1 METEDRMQL
10 YCLSDNPNKPCYV
23 MVFKGVTLM
32 LDCALDMVPALNF
45 MPLPLVHSTK
55 LSLLPRASIN
65 IQKQGSSS
73 SLEQPIDSISALLAD
88 ISGELRESTI
98 QGRVYVDSPPEFGLP
113 DLSVVDLSNIDAIV
127 ISNYTNVLSLPY
139 VTEETGFNGMIFMT
153 EPCLHFGRLFME
165 ETIEFIERSSSDSRK
180 NRNLWKDMPRD
191 LLPPPLN
198 DAINPRAWKTIY
210 SRKQMEACLSKV
222 TLVGFSE
229 KKDIFGLLTVSPIS
243 SGYCIGSSNWVITS
257 GYEKI
262 AYVSGSS
269 SLTTHPRPMDQSP
282 LRNLD
287 CMILTSLTQA
297 PTLSPDAM
305 IGDFCK
311 AVLDTTR
318 NNGNVLVPCYP
329 AGVAYDL
336 LECLASQMDLQGQS
350 GIPMFFI
357 GPVADSSL
365 AYSNIMAEWLTPA
378 KQNRVYTPEEPF
390 PHGSLSKTGRLK
402 SFRNLYDESF
412 NSEYRQPCIMFCGHP
427 SLRFG
432 DVIHF
437 IELWGNNPNNTIVFT
452 EPSISYLEAL
462 TPFQPLLMKTVHT
475 PIDTSLNFNQAKKLI
490 KDLKPA
496 SVAIPKQYS
505 VPPITAPQRSELT
518 IDVPEI
524 PRYTF
529 GRYESIKLPIKPKYD
544 RIDIDP
550 ELAGKIAPVEVKPGI
565 AAVSV
570 SGNLSV
576 MNNKYTLR
584 DLGDDDGPSNIQS
597 QISQEIPGNALH
609 GSRKRKSKMLRQH
622 QKASN
627 LGSSG
632 GAAIRLPLKMCRSEG
647 ILHGNLDV
655 KYIVE
660 RLSSVK
666 IFDARVEEVSTGNFI
681 IHLNKEEAL
690 IQIDTVNRKTHV
702 VCNEG
707 AEQNRELTRVAI
719 RDVIL
724 ACLEKL

>member
-1 METEDRMQL
+1 MTKL
-10 YCLSDNPNKPCYV
+10 YCLSDRPNKPCYV
-23 MVFKGVTLM
+23 LAFKGVTLM
-32 LDCALDMVPALNF
+32 LDCALDIAPALNF
-45 MPLPLVHSTK
+45 MPLPLVHSTR
-55 LSLLPRASIN
+55 LSQLPRP
-65 IQKQGSSS
+65 
-73 SLEQPIDSISALLAD
+73 SLNLAPKTNSNGDVTTDGMSISGDVAA
-88 ISGELRESTI
+88 ELRESTI

-113 DLSVVDLSNIDAIV
+113 DLSIVDMSNIDAIL
-127 ISNYTNVLSLPY
+127 ISNYTNLLSLPY
-139 VTEETGFNGMIFMT
+139 VTEETGFRGMIFMT

-165 ETIEFIERSSSDSRK
+165 ETIEYIERAASDSRRNK
-180 NRNLWKDMPRD
+180 NLWKDVSQS

-198 DAINPRAWKTIY
+198 EAVNPRSWKNIY
-210 SRKQMEACLSKV
+210 TREKMEASLSKV

-229 KKDIFGLLTVSPIS
+229 KKDVFGLLTVSPIS

-287 CMILTSLTQA
+287 CMILTALTQA
-297 PTLSPDAM
+297 PTLSPDPM

-311 AVLDTTR
+311 TVLETTR
-318 NNGNVLVPCYP
+318 NGGNVLVPCYP

-336 LECLASQMDLQGQS
+336 LECLASQMELHNQS
-350 GIPMFFI
+350 GVPMFFV

-390 PHGSLSKTGRLK
+390 PHGSLAKTGRLK
-402 SFRNLYDESF
+402 SFRNLYDETF
-412 NSEYRQPCIMFCGHP
+412 NSEYRQPCILFCGHP

-452 EPSISYLEAL
+452 EPSFSYLDAL
-462 TPFQPLLMKTVHT
+462 APFQPLLMKTVSC

-490 KDLKPA
+490 KDLKPK
-496 SVAIPKQYS
+496 SVAIPQQYS
-505 VPPITAPQRSELT
+505 VPPITASQRPELV
-518 IDVPEI
+518 IDVPDV
-524 PRYTF
+524 PRFTF
-529 GRYESIKLPIKPKYD
+529 GRFESITLPITPKFD

-550 ELAGKIAPVEVKPGI
+550 ELAGKLFPVEVKPGI
-565 AAVSV
+565 AAASIT
-570 SGNLSV
+570 GNLKIA
-576 MNNKYTLR
+576 NNKYTLQ
-584 DLGDDDGPSNIQS
+584 DLGDDDNSTAHQN
-597 QISQEIPGNALH
+597 QISQETLGASFGGNR
-609 GSRKRKSKMLRQH
+609 RKKSKMMRQLH
-622 QKASN
+622 KAST
-627 LGSSG
+627 LGQSATVG
-632 GAAIRLPLKMCRSEG
+632 GRLPSKLCRSEG
-647 ILHGNLDV
+647 VLYGNLDV
-655 KYIVE
+655 KFIVE

-666 IFDARVEEVSTGNFI
+666 IFDARVEEISTGNFI
-681 IHLNKEEAL
+681 IHLNKEQAL
-690 IQIDTVNRKTHV
+690 IQIDTINRKTHV

-724 ACLEKL
+724 ACLEKI

>member
-1 METEDRMQL
+1 MMKL
-10 YCLSDNPNKPCYV
+10 YCLSDRPNKPCYV
-23 MVFKGVTLM
+23 LMFKGVTLM
-32 LDCALDMVPALNF
+32 LDCALDMAPALNF
-45 MPLPLVHSTK
+45 MPVPLVHSTK
-55 LSLLPRASIN
+55 LSQMPRASISLLN
-65 IQKQGSSS
+65 KQGANSNGEQTLDGLSSI
-73 SLEQPIDSISALLAD
+73 LGEVA
-88 ISGELRESTI
+88 GELRESTI

-113 DLSVVDLSNIDAIV
+113 DLSLVDLANVDAIL
-127 ISNYTNVLSLPY
+127 ISNYTNLLSLPY
-139 VTEETGFNGMIFMT
+139 VTEETGFRGMIFMT

-165 ETIEFIERSSSDSRK
+165 ETIEYIERAASDSR
-180 NRNLWKDMPRD
+180 RNKSTWKDVSKS

-210 SRKQMEACLSKV
+210 SRKQMEASLSRV

-229 KKDIFGLLTVSPIS
+229 KKDVFGLLTVSPIS

-287 CMILTSLTQA
+287 CMIITALTQA
-297 PTLSPDAM
+297 PTLSPDPM

-311 AVLDTTR
+311 TVLETTR
-318 NNGNVLVPCYP
+318 NGGNVLVPCYP

-336 LECLASQMDLQGQS
+336 LECLASQMDLHNQS
-350 GIPMFFI
+350 GVPMFFV

-390 PHGSLSKTGRLK
+390 PHGSLAKTGRLK
-402 SFRNLYDESF
+402 SFRNLYDETF

-452 EPSISYLEAL
+452 EPSFSYLEAL
-462 TPFQPLLMKTVHT
+462 APFQPLLMKTVNC

-496 SVAIPKQYS
+496 SIAIPQQYS
-505 VPPITAPQRSELT
+505 TPPLSAPQRPELV
-518 IDVPEI
+518 IEVPDVP
-524 PRYTF
+524 RFTF
-529 GRYESIKLPIKPKYD
+529 GRFESITLPIKPKFD

-550 ELAGKIAPVEVKPGI
+550 ELAAKLAPVEVKPGI
-565 AAVSV
+565 AAASIA
-570 SGNLSV
+570 GNLRV
-576 MNNKYTLR
+576 TNNKYTLQ
-584 DLGDDDGPSNIQS
+584 DLGEDDNSTTRS
-597 QISQEIPGNALH
+597 QVPQEVLGNPLS
-609 GSRKRKSKMLRQH
+609 GSRKRKAKMLRQH
-622 QKASN
+622 QKSSN
-627 LGSSG
+627 FGHS
-632 GAAIRLPLKMCRSEG
+632 PVLKLSRSDS
-647 ILHGNLDV
+647 ILHGTLDV

-666 IFDARVEEVSTGNFI
+666 IFDARVEETSTGNFT
-681 IHLNKEEAL
+681 IHLNKEDARIE
-690 IQIDTVNRKTHV
+690 IDTINRKTHV

-707 AEQNRELTRVAI
+707 TEKNRELTRVAI

-724 ACLEKL
+724 ACLEKI

>member
-1 METEDRMQL
+1 MKL
-10 YCLSDNPNKPCYV
+10 YCLSDRPNKPCYV
-23 MVFKGVTLM
+23 LVFKGVTLM
-32 LDCALDMVPALNF
+32 LDCALDVAPALNF

-55 LSLLPRASIN
+55 LSQMPRPSLNLPN
-65 IQKQGSSS
+65 KQSTN
-73 SLEQPIDSISALLAD
+73 A
-88 ISGELRESTI
+88 SGELADGISTLLGDVAGELKESTI
-98 QGRVYVDSPPEFGLP
+98 QGRVYVDSPPEFRIP
-113 DLSVVDLSNIDAIV
+113 DLSLVDLANIDAIL
-127 ISNYTNVLSLPY
+127 ISNYTNLLSLPY
-139 VTEETGFNGMIFMT
+139 VTEESGFRGMVFMT

-165 ETIEFIERSSSDSRK
+165 ETIEYIERAASDSRRK
-180 NRNLWKDMPRD
+180 RNLWKDVSLSM
-191 LLPPPLN
+191 LPPPLCE
-198 DAINPRAWKTIY
+198 AINPRAWKTIY
-210 SRKQMEACLSKV
+210 SRKQMEESLSKV

-229 KKDIFGLLTVSPIS
+229 KKDVFGLLTVSPIS

-269 SLTTHPRPMDQSP
+269 SLTTHPRPMDQAP

-287 CMILTSLTQA
+287 CMILTALTQA
-297 PTLSPDAM
+297 PTLSPDPM

-311 AVLDTTR
+311 TVLETTR
-318 NNGNVLVPCYP
+318 NGGNVLVPCYP
-329 AGVAYDL
+329 SGVAYDL
-336 LECLASQMDLQGQS
+336 LECLASQMDAHNQS
-350 GIPMFFI
+350 GVPMFFV

-390 PHGSLSKTGRLK
+390 PHGNLSKTGRLK
-402 SFRNLYDESF
+402 SFRNLYDENFS
-412 NSEYRQPCIMFCGHP
+412 SEYRQPCIMFCGHP

-437 IELWGNNPNNTIVFT
+437 VELWGSNPNNTIVFT
-452 EPSISYLEAL
+452 EPSFSYLEAL
-462 TPFQPLLMKTVHT
+462 APFQPLLMKTVNC

-496 SVAIPKQYS
+496 SIAIPKQYS
-505 VPPITAPQRSELT
+505 IPPLSAPQRAELV
-518 IDVPEI
+518 IDVPDV
-524 PRYTF
+524 PRFTF
-529 GRYESIKLPIKPKYD
+529 GRFESVTLPIKPKFD

-550 ELAGKIAPVEVKPGI
+550 ELAAKLAPVEVKPGI
-565 AAVSV
+565 AAASI
-570 SGNLSV
+570 SGNLRIA
-576 MNNKYTLR
+576 NNKYNLQ
-584 DLGDDDGPSNIQS
+584 DLGEEENSTALQS
-597 QISQEIPGNALH
+597 QLPQEALGNQLS

-627 LGSSG
+627 FGQSP
-632 GAAIRLPLKMCRSEG
+632 GAVGRLPLKLCRSESLLYG
-647 ILHGNLDV
+647 TLDV

-660 RLSSVK
+660 KLSSVK
-666 IFDARVEEVSTGNFI
+666 IFDARVEEISTGNFI

-690 IQIDTVNRKTHV
+690 IQIDTINRKTHV

-707 AEQNRELTRVAI
+707 VEQNRELTRVAI

-724 ACLEKL
+724 ACLEKC

>member
-1 METEDRMQL
+1 MEIEDQMKL

-45 MPLPLVHSTK
+45 MPLPLVHSNK
-55 LSLLPRASIN
+55 LSMLPRASIN
-65 IQKQGSSS
+65 VQKQSNNSSD
-73 SLEQPIDSISALLAD
+73 QPSDNVSALLGEL
-88 ISGELRESTI
+88 SGELRESTI

-127 ISNYTNVLSLPY
+127 ISNYTNLLSLPY
-139 VTEETGFNGMIFMT
+139 ITEETGFRGMIFMT

-180 NRNLWKDMPRD
+180 SKSIWKDIPRD
-191 LLPPPLN
+191 MLPPPLN
-198 DAINPRAWKTIY
+198 EAINPRAWKTIY
-210 SRKQMEACLSKV
+210 SRKQMESSLSKV

-287 CMILTSLTQA
+287 CMILTALTQA
-297 PTLSPDAM
+297 PTLSPDPM
-305 IGDFCK
+305 IGEFCK
-311 AVLDTTR
+311 TVLDTTR
-318 NNGNVLVPCYP
+318 NGGNVLVPCYP

-336 LECLASQMDLQGQS
+336 LECLASQMDLHNQS

-452 EPSISYLEAL
+452 EPSFSYLEAL
-462 TPFQPLLMKTVHT
+462 TPFQPLLMKTVHC

-490 KDLKPA
+490 KDLRPA
-496 SVAIPKQYS
+496 SIAIPKQYS
-505 VPPITAPQRSELT
+505 LPPTSAPQRTELT
-518 IDVPEI
+518 IDVSDI

-529 GRYESIKLPIKPKYD
+529 GRYESIKLPIKPKFD
-544 RIDIDP
+544 RIDIDT

-565 AAVSV
+565 AAASI

-584 DLGDDDGPSNIQS
+584 DLGDEDGPNSTS
-597 QISQEIPGNALH
+597 QIPHDIPGTSVQ
-609 GSRKRKSKMLRQH
+609 GSRKRKSKMLRQQ

-627 LGSSG
+627 IGTSGSTG
-632 GAAIRLPLKMCRSEG
+632 RIPLKMCRSEG
-647 ILHGNLDV
+647 FLHGNLDV

-660 RLSSVK
+660 RLNSVK

-707 AEQNRELTRVAI
+707 AEQNRELTRVTI

-724 ACLEKL
+724 SCLEKF